1 MLPKL
6 VSKDRDRCSGMLWGR
21 KLFRYLYFEIWV
33 LVLQYAVRLSV
44 GGILGA
50 GPQFSFYGL
59 FS

>member
-1 MLPKL
+1 VLQKL
-6 VSKDRDRCSGMLWGR
+6 VSKDRDRRSGMLWGR

-50 GPQFSFYGL
+50 APQFSFYGL